1 MDMSRHLLNA
11 LLVVLSVLAGGC
23 TDGLPELV
31 RVPDQ
36 GAAISILVEL
46 SDAGIDGGIVEPIE
60 DRRSTSSVIRIP
72 EARLAAARKLLR
84 TLELPRPESSGFDE
98 LLGASSLI
106 PTATEERARLMH
118 ALAGEIEQTIEL
130 IDGVVAARVHLVLPN
145 EERLTAPG
153 ESKQPSAV
161 VLVKYREDSP
171 PKLTGD
177 DGRDPEAR
185 QSQPWQSH
193 LKDLV
198 DSAMKGFTDTQA
210 EAEVVVR
217 ATPVQFDRRAEA
229 GGEDVDGLSPASVSG
244 DTKGPF
250 GIDRMQLLTWGSGL
264 LIVSTVLFFLLWMN
278 ERLRPQVAIL
288 GLLRR
293 SDD

>member
-46 SDAGIDGGIVEPIE
+46 SDAGIDGGIVEPVE
-60 DRRSTSSVIRIP
+60 DRRSTSYVIRIP

-118 ALAGEIEQTIEL
+118 ALAGEIERTIEL

-177 DGRDPEAR
+177 EEDEEKA
-185 QSQPWQSH
+185 WQSH
-193 LKDLV
+193 LEDLV

-229 GGEDVDGLSPASVSG
+229 GGEDADGLSPASTSVA
-244 DTKGPF
+244 TKGPF